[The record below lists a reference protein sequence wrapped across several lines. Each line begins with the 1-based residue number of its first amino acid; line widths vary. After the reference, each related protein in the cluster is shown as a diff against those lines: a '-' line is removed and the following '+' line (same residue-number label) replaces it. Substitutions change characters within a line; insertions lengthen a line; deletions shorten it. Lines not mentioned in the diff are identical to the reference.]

1 MKTRK
6 KFTDN
11 VRQMYAQHKDVI
23 QNAGFAILL
32 IAIFI
37 SGFLLSWNF
46 MMKPLNDGEFELCE
60 QVARDVYYQ
69 KWQALD
75 EAPEN
80 VSVTTTS
87 TTITVR
93 LSDTAF
99 RGYRGN
105 VVAKLQ
111 NGELVIT
118 RNYETV
124 YAIIVSIMT
133 GILFIALL
141 YYIGTK
147 IYVKNKQS
155 L

>member
-1 MKTRK
+1 
-6 KFTDN
+6 
-11 VRQMYAQHKDVI
+11 
-23 QNAGFAILL
+23 
-32 IAIFI
+32 
-37 SGFLLSWNF
+37 

-99 RGYRGN
+99 RGYWIN
-105 VVAKLQ
+105 
-111 NGELVIT
+111 I
-118 RNYETV
+118 
-124 YAIIVSIMT
+124 S
-133 GILFIALL
+133 LL
-141 YYIGTK
+141 HLYI
-147 IYVKNKQS
+147 
-155 L
+155 